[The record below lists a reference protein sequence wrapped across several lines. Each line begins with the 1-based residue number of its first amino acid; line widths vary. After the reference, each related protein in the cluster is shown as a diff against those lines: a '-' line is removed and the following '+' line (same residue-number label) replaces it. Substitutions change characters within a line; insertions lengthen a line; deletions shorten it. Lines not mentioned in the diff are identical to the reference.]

1 MATRARPKFTIFL
14 EGCRGD
20 PSQMINLFPV
30 YLISR
35 DVVVKPH
42 ENNLGARRFSGEI
55 VSPNFGRDSIDLL
68 FLKLDYIFFN

>member
-1 MATRARPKFTIFL
+1 
-14 EGCRGD
+14 
-20 PSQMINLFPV
+20 MINLFPV